1 MASTSTA
8 KWHKNY
14 TRLMP
19 YYYVNHKA
27 KLIYAVN
34 PTEEKLVRVRKIIKT
49 VDELV
54 LELVEKIEN
63 LPSKGEKKSRKR
75 LREET
80 LKIAWDDLEEIS
92 FQILKSNKWSLV
104 FIR

>member
-1 MASTSTA
+1 MASSTTI

-27 KLIYAVN
+27 KLIYSVN

-49 VDELV
+49 LDELV
-54 LELVEKIEN
+54 IELVEKVDN
-63 LPSKGEKKSRKR
+63 VPKKGEKKSRKR

-80 LKIAWDDLEEIS
+80 LKVEWEDLEEIS
-92 FQILKSNKWSLV
+92 FQILKSSKWSLV